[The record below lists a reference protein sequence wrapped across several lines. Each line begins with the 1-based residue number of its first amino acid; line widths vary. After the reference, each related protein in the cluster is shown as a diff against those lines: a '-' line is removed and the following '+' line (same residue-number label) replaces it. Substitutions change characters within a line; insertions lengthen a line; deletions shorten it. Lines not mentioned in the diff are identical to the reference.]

1 MVVVDV
7 CVVVV
12 GVVGVV
18 CVVDSVVVDSVVV
31 GDVVYNVTVVL
42 TANKCFTSF
51 LEATSDQS
59 C

>member
-7 CVVVV
+7 SVV
-12 GVVGVV
+12 VVGVV

>member
-18 CVVDSVVVDSVVV
+18 HVSVVVAVVV